1 MHLPRLLPPSPVR
14 ASFRARLPA
23 FMPLAWCFLAAPL
36 AAQAP
41 RITPKGDPSVK
52 ADTIYRLAVDPAT
65 AGDDPAVF
73 LLDDGVLRF
82 EADGKSSRTYRQ
94 IVQVLTEDAA
104 QDYREQQFSWSP
116 GHEKFT
122 LNWIRVLKPDGTV
135 ISAAPTH
142 TQDSDVPAQMSDP
155 VYADRRVR
163 RVSLSGVAP
172 GTLVDYSFT
181 TEETKPFLAGDF
193 FTAWSVTTRYAVKRS
208 RLVVDVPASLKVR
221 IDERN
226 LNFPR
231 RTATGGGRTVM
242 TWATADVPRIRAEPF
257 AADSND
263 VLMTIKVSSPL
274 TWNDIA
280 AWYAGNAHDRYTLT
294 PDVRTTL
301 DEKVR
306 GARTLTDSIRAVH
319 DWVAQDIRYVSIA
332 LGLGGYQ
339 PRAPGEVL
347 QTGYGDCK
355 DKATFFVA
363 ALAALGVEAFPVL
376 LSSSG
381 GVDRLLPSIQQFDH
395 VIAAVR
401 QGDGYLYTDMTSDL
415 TPYGRLPPQEQGQ
428 FGLVVLRDG
437 TSREIT
443 FPQDS
448 IGANRDVQ
456 HLTGTLDSDGIFT
469 GHFERETAGTAQYG
483 LRSTFS
489 QPVDSAKM
497 VALGRAVARQFFS
510 VADADSVVAFN
521 GKDLGAPP
529 RFAMR
534 VYGARAAKPSGDGM
548 ILTLPFGAAADVA
561 GAAQALEEAQA
572 THGRV
577 FPIDAADVNGPQVQ
591 EEEFRV
597 TLPEGWHAR
606 LPDPVTAEGIFGSYQ
621 SGCTQTARELTCR
634 RAIRGARGIYPPS
647 RLSDLIEF
655 FREVGRDDARFI
667 VLEKSLRS

>member
-1 MHLPRLLPPSPVR
+1 MPLPSALP
-14 ASFRARLPA
+14 SFRRPA
-23 FMPLAWCFLAAPL
+23 LAAWVAVCLGAVPL
-36 AAQAP
+36 SAQAP
-41 RITPKGDPSVK
+41 HITPKGDPSVN

-82 EADGKSSRTYRQ
+82 EADGRSSRTYRQ

-142 TQDSDVPAQMSDP
+142 TQDSDVPAQLSDP

-193 FTAWSVTTRYAVKRS
+193 FTAWSVTTRYQVKRS
-208 RLVVDVPASLKVR
+208 RLMVDVPASLTPR

-242 TWATADVPRIRAEPF
+242 TWATANVPRIRAEPF
-257 AADSND
+257 AADTND

-280 AWYAGNAHDRYTLT
+280 AWYAGNARERYTLT
-294 PDVRTTL
+294 PDARTMMDGKL
-301 DEKVR
+301 Q

-339 PRAPGEVL
+339 PRAPDVVI

-355 DKATFFVA
+355 DKATLFIA
-363 ALAALGVEAFPVL
+363 ALGAMGVEAFPVL

-395 VIAAVR
+395 VIAGVR
-401 QGDGYLYTDMTSDL
+401 RGDGYLYTDLTSDL
-415 TPYGRLPPQEQGQ
+415 TPYGELPPQEQGE
-428 FGLVVLRDG
+428 FGLVVLKDG
-437 TSREIT
+437 GSQEIT
-443 FPQDS
+443 FPLDS

-456 HLTGTLDSDGIFT
+456 HLTGTLDSDGVFA
-469 GHFERETAGTAQYG
+469 GHFDRETAGSAQYG

-489 QPVDSAKM
+489 QPLDSAKM
-497 VALGRAVARQFFS
+497 VALGRVVARQFFS

-521 GKDLGAPP
+521 GKDLSTPP

-534 VYGARAAKPSGDGM
+534 IYGAKAAKPSGDGL

-561 GAAQALEEAQA
+561 GAAQALEEEQA
-572 THGRV
+572 THGRL

-591 EEEFRV
+591 VEEFRV

-606 LPDPVTAEGIFGSYQ
+606 LPDPVNAEGIFGSYN
-621 SGCTQTARELTCR
+621 SSCTQIARELTCQR
-634 RAIRGARGIYPPS
+634 TIRGARGIYPPS
-647 RLSDLIEF
+647 RLTDLIQF
-655 FREVGRDDARFI
+655 FRDVGRDDSRFI
-667 VLEKSLRS
+667 VLEKALRS

>member
-1 MHLPRLLPPSPVR
+1 MHLPRLFPP
-14 ASFRARLPA
+14 ARLPA
-23 FMPLAWCFLAAPL
+23 LTFLACCCVASVL

-41 RITPKGDPSVK
+41 RITPKGDPSVN

-104 QDYREQQFSWSP
+104 NDYREQQFSWSP

-193 FTAWSVTTRYAVKRS
+193 FTAWSVTTRYQVKRS
-208 RLVVDVPASLKVR
+208 RLMVDVPASLKVR

-242 TWATADVPRIRAEPF
+242 TWATANVPRIRGEPF
-257 AADSND
+257 ASDSNG
-263 VLMTIKVSSPL
+263 VLVTIKLGSPL

-280 AWYAGNAHDRYTLT
+280 AWYAGNARDRYSLT
-294 PDVRTTL
+294 PDARSAL
-301 DEKVR
+301 DAKIQ

-339 PRAPGEVL
+339 PRTPGEVV

-355 DKATFFVA
+355 DKATLFVA
-363 ALAALGVEAFPVL
+363 ALGAMGVEAFPVL

-381 GVDRLLPSIQQFDH
+381 GVDPLLPSVQQFDH

-401 QGDGYLYTDMTSDL
+401 QGDGYLYTDLTSDL
-415 TPYGRLPPQEQGQ
+415 TPYGELPPQEQGE
-428 FGLVVLRDG
+428 FGLVVFRDG

-443 FPQDS
+443 FPEDS
-448 IGANRDVQ
+448 IGANRGIQ
-456 HLTGTLDSDGIFT
+456 HLAGTLDSDGTFT
-469 GHFERETAGTAQYG
+469 GHFDREASGSAQYS
-483 LRSTFS
+483 LRNTFS
-489 QPVDSAKM
+489 QPLDSAKL
-497 VALGRAVARQFFS
+497 VALGRAVARQLFP

-521 GKDLGAPP
+521 GKDLRATP

-534 VYGARAAKPSGDGM
+534 VYGARAARPSGDGL
-548 ILTLPFGAAADVA
+548 ILTLPFGAAADMA
-561 GAAQALEEAQA
+561 GAAQALEEEQS
-572 THGRV
+572 THGRL

-597 TLPEGWHAR
+597 TLPEGWRAR
-606 LPDPVTAEGIFGSYQ
+606 LPDPVSTEGIFGSYQ
-621 SGCTQTARELTCR
+621 SGCTQSGRELVCR
-634 RAIRGARGIYPPS
+634 RTIRGARGIYPPS
-647 RLSDLIEF
+647 RVNDLIEF